1 MIDNNWYIELAIASD
16 RDLADYLQSRPHDEE
31 LGESLDLYEQQL
43 REEGKLT
50 EKIKKDIRS
59 IHLQYLSSLKDSD
72 LAIKTVSNVYTE
84 EDKMLHGFCEDQV
97 FLYNSTLEESHI
109 RSFADAYQTVE
120 SPYVTYN
127 MAKILL
133 RYHVKDKSMEYYKKS
148 LRTSLYSLERF
159 WNNKEAVYACAEL
172 LFDVISSERF
182 NSTNCNDTLLR
193 KVLEYAYLLLS
204 RVVLWPEDTDGRF
217 DEFDV
222 PITCRHK
229 ISSLNK
235 RAEILR
241 KHKDFFEELIPSYST
256 PETLSIA
263 DYSLSHD
270 FAFMG
275 SYIGTKSFFK
285 LDAESLYK
293 DFLKNSVNSGR
304 PFSTAILDAKN
315 DSFELAYRFYLKYK
329 RGDFQLTSEE
339 NALVF
344 DLLREI
350 VNEKHEPI
358 NKVDEKQIRQYLSE
372 NGVEYLYH
380 FTERENIE
388 NIKRNGGI
396 CSLKYCLLNAIE
408 VCTKGDMTS
417 LRYIDALSGLA
428 DYARL
433 SFCERHPLI
442 KKRQEAGADLVLL
455 KIKPDVAWRYDTLF
469 SDRDAAK
476 PHHEGSTIEDLKM
489 VRMDAVHKMNLEE
502 WDRDYIYNQAEVMV
516 KSIVPIEF
524 IVNIDDPIELSPE
537 TVSSPEEGKIT
548 KNKLIKAIK
557 ALGYLSELF
566 KNSTFLLAAQDGRNE
581 KKSIT
586 MYSFAGILGYQF
598 EEVYHFGDYSS
609 LADVPMR
616 QHYDKFFA
624 TLADPDG
631 STLAIANLSNNWSDI
646 LQTILEIQTNNVEE
660 SKTFI
665 NLQPEIDNITD
676 VIEALSGSKCRKP
689 TIGYITIP
697 EPKRTQFGRDTF
709 TEMVENAVYN
719 PFGITAE
726 PTLQNFPPLP
736 DLHKIFKAELFSL
749 YKTSD
754 LKELGHIQIFILY
767 VYGLVR
773 SYYENA
779 GYVPKNT
786 VDAMIEQC
794 HEAIKET
801 LYGWYI
807 PSLDEMKYKI
817 YHTLFSYVH

>member
-1 MIDNNWYIELAIASD
+1 MIDNNWYIDLAIASN
-16 RDLADYLQSRPHDEE
+16 RDLADYLQSRPHEEE
-31 LGESLDLYEQQL
+31 LGESLDLYEQKL

-50 EKIKKDIRS
+50 EKTKKDIRS

-72 LAIKTVSNVYTE
+72 LAIKNVTDVYTE
-84 EDKMLHGFCEDQV
+84 EDEMLQGFCEDQV

-133 RYHVKDKSMEYYKKS
+133 RYHVIDKSMEYYEKS

-159 WNNKEAVYACAEL
+159 WNNKEAVYACTEL

-182 NSTNCNDTLLR
+182 NSTNCNDVLFG
-193 KVLEYAYLLLS
+193 KVLEYAYLLLT
-204 RVVLWPEDTDGRF
+204 RVVLWPEDTDRRF

-222 PITCRHK
+222 PITYRHK

-241 KHKDFFEELIPSYST
+241 KHKLFFEELVPSYST

-275 SYIGTKSFFK
+275 GHIGTKSFFK
-285 LDAESLYK
+285 LDAESLY
-293 DFLKNSVNSGR
+293 DENSEI
-304 PFSTAILDAKN
+304 PFSTAIRDAKN
-315 DSFELAYRFYLKYK
+315 DSFELAHRFYLKYK
-329 RGDFQLTSEE
+329 KDDYQLTSEE
-339 NALVF
+339 FALVF

-358 NKVDEKQIRQYLSE
+358 NKVDEKQIRQYLSD

-408 VCTKGDMTS
+408 VSTKGDMTL
-417 LRYIDALSGLA
+417 LRYIDALYGLA

-433 SFCERHPLI
+433 SFCKRHPLI

-455 KIKPDVAWRYDTLF
+455 KIKPEVAWRYDTLF

-476 PHHEGSTIEDLKM
+476 PHHQGGTIEDLKK

-502 WDRDYIYNQAEVMV
+502 WDRDYVYNQAEVMV

-524 IVNIDDPIELSPE
+524 IVNIDDPIELSPKV
-537 TVSSPEEGKIT
+537 VSSPEDCKIT

-557 ALGYLSELF
+557 ALAYLSELF
-566 KNSTFLLAAQDGRNE
+566 KDSTFLLAAKDGRNE
-581 KKSIT
+581 KKRVT

-598 EEVYHFGDYSS
+598 EEVYHFGDYCS
-609 LADVPMR
+609 LVDMPMR
-616 QHYDKFFA
+616 QHYDKIIA

-697 EPKRTQFGRDTF
+697 
-709 TEMVENAVYN
+709 
-719 PFGITAE
+719 
-726 PTLQNFPPLP
+726 
-736 DLHKIFKAELFSL
+736 
-749 YKTSD
+749 
-754 LKELGHIQIFILY
+754 
-767 VYGLVR
+767 
-773 SYYENA
+773 
-779 GYVPKNT
+779 
-786 VDAMIEQC
+786 
-794 HEAIKET
+794 
-801 LYGWYI
+801 
-807 PSLDEMKYKI
+807 
-817 YHTLFSYVH
+817 

>member
-133 RYHVKDKSMEYYKKS
+133 RYHVMDKSMEYYKKS

-159 WNNKEAVYACAEL
+159 WDNKEAIYASTEL

-182 NSTNCNDTLLR
+182 NRTVCNDALLG
-193 KVLEYAYLLLS
+193 KILEYAYLLLS
-204 RVVLWPEDTDGRF
+204 RVVLWPEDTDVRF

-222 PITCRHK
+222 PITYRHK

-235 RAEILR
+235 RAEILQ
-241 KHKDFFEELIPSYST
+241 KHKDYFEELVPSYST

-263 DYSLSHD
+263 DYSLAHNY
-270 FAFMG
+270 AFMG
-275 SYIGTKSFFK
+275 NHIGTKSLFK
-285 LDAESLYK
+285 RDAGSLY
-293 DFLKNSVNSGR
+293 DTLSGNGGI
-304 PFSTAILDAKN
+304 PFSTAIRDAKN
-315 DSFELAYRFYLKYK
+315 DGFELAYRFYLKYK
-329 RGDFQLTSEE
+329 KGDYQLTSEE
-339 NALVF
+339 YALVL

-358 NKVDEKQIRQYLSE
+358 NKVDEKQIRQYLSD
-372 NGVEYLYH
+372 NGIEYFYH

-408 VCTKGDMTS
+408 VCTEGDMTL
-417 LRYIDALSGLA
+417 LRDTDAYYGLE

-442 KKRQEAGADLVLL
+442 KKRQEAGADLILL

-469 SDRDAAK
+469 SDRDAAL
-476 PHHEGSTIEDLKM
+476 PHHHGNTIEDLKM

-502 WDRDYIYNQAEVMV
+502 WDRDYVYNQAEVMV

-524 IVNIDDPIELSPE
+524 IVNIDNPIELSSE
-537 TVSSPEEGKIT
+537 VVSSPEGAKIT
-548 KNKLIKAIK
+548 KKKMVKAIK
-557 ALGYLSELF
+557 ALAYLSELF
-566 KNSTFLLAAQDGRNE
+566 KNSTFLLAAKDGRNE
-581 KKSIT
+581 KKRVTI
-586 MYSFAGILGYQF
+586 YSFAGILGYQF
-598 EEVYHFGDYSS
+598 EKVYHLGDYSS
-609 LADVPMR
+609 LVDMQMR
-616 QHYDKFFA
+616 QHYNKIIA
-624 TLADPDG
+624 TLADPDD
-631 STLAIANLSNNWSDI
+631 STLAISNLSNNWSDI

-660 SKTFI
+660 SKIFI
-665 NLQPEIDNITD
+665 SLQPEIDNITD
-676 VIEALSGSKCRKP
+676 VIETLSGSKCRKP

-719 PFGITAE
+719 PFRITTE
-726 PTLQNFPPLP
+726 PTLQNFPPLL
-736 DLHKIFKAELFSL
+736 DLHKTFKAELLNL
-749 YKTSD
+749 YKTSE
-754 LKELGHIQIFILY
+754 LKELGHTQIFILY
-767 VYGLVR
+767 VYGLVK

-779 GYVPKNT
+779 GHVPKNT

-807 PSLDEMKYKI
+807 PSLDEMKHKI